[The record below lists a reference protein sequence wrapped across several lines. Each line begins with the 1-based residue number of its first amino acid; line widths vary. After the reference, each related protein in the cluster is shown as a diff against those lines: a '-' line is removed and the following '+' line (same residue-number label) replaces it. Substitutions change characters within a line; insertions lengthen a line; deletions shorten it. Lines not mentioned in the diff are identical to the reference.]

1 MRFRLPGLL
10 DARSWPLS
18 LRAFLLG
25 FTLVAVAVAIIGAV
39 ATPWPSGIP
48 ETLRVQVEASGE
60 ARGRYL
66 AQQEAK
72 QNAIDEARQQAAAKI
87 ADLVAVGSFDS
98 GYQPTYRYAWND
110 VIEQLSRQVPRQRL
124 HEEQHTQWIELL
136 R

>member
-1 MRFRLPGLL
+1 MGLRLLGLL
-10 DARSWPLS
+10 DARSWPLG

-25 FTLVAVAVAIIGAV
+25 FALVAIVVAIIGAV

-48 ETLRVQVEASGE
+48 ETYRTQVEVAGE
-60 ARGRYL
+60 VRGQYL
-66 AQQEAK
+66 ARQEAK
-72 QNAIDEARQQAAAKI
+72 RNAIEAARRQASTSI

-110 VIEQLSRQVPRQRL
+110 AIERLSRQVPRQRL
-124 HEEQHTQWIELL
+124 HEEDHTQWIELL

>member
-1 MRFRLPGLL
+1 MRLRLPGLL
-10 DARSWPLS
+10 DARCWPLS

-25 FTLVAVAVAIIGAV
+25 FTLVAVAIGIIGAV

-48 ETLRVQVEASGE
+48 ETLRAQVEASGE
-60 ARGRYL
+60 VRGRYL

-72 QNAIDEARQQAAAKI
+72 RNAIDEARRQATLRI
-87 ADLVAVGSFDS
+87 AELTGTGSSDS

-110 VIEQLSRQVPRQRL
+110 AIEQLSRQVPRQRL
-124 HEEQHTQWIELL
+124 HEEEHTQWIELL

>member
-1 MRFRLPGLL
+1 MRLRLPGLL

-48 ETLRVQVEASGE
+48 ETLRTQVEASGE

-72 QNAIDEARQQAAAKI
+72 QNAIDEARQHAAAKI

-98 GYQPTYRYAWND
+98 GYQPTYRHAWND
-110 VIEQLSRQVPRQRL
+110 AVEQLSRRVPRQRL
-124 HEEQHTQWIELL
+124 HEEEHTQWIELL

>member
-1 MRFRLPGLL
+1 MRLRLQGLL

-48 ETLRVQVEASGE
+48 ETLRAQVEASGE

-66 AQQEAK
+66 AQQEAR

-98 GYQPTYRYAWND
+98 GYHPTYRYAWND
-110 VIEQLSRQVPRQRL
+110 AIEQLSRRVPRQRL
-124 HEEQHTQWIELL
+124 HEEEHTQWIELL

>member
-1 MRFRLPGLL
+1 MRLRLPGLF
-10 DARSWPLS
+10 DVRSWPLS

-25 FTLVAVAVAIIGAV
+25 FALVAVAVAIIGAV

-48 ETLRVQVEASGE
+48 DTLRAQVEASGE

-72 QNAIDEARQQAAAKI
+72 RNAIDEGRQQAAAMI
-87 ADLVAVGSFDS
+87 TELTGTGSFDS

-110 VIEQLSRQVPRQRL
+110 AIERLSRQVPRQRL
-124 HEEQHTQWIELL
+124 HEEDHTQWIELL